1 MEVVVKRMNV
11 PLKGKKPEDE
21 SSLGEKT
28 EGHNLIQKESA
39 ADYVVSTMETEMPSF
54 WDPED

>member
-1 MEVVVKRMNV
+1 MEVVVNGWTY
-11 PLKGKKPEDE
+11 PLKGKNPEYE

-39 ADYVVSTMETEMPSF
+39 ADYVVSTMETEMPSY
-54 WDPED
+54 WDLED

>member
-11 PLKGKKPEDE
+11 PPKGKKPEDE
-21 SSLGEKT
+21 NYLGEKT

-39 ADYVVSTMETEMPSF
+39 VDYVVSTMETEMPSY
-54 WDPED
+54 

>member
-11 PLKGKKPEDE
+11 PLKGKKPEYE

-54 WDPED
+54 LDPED

>member
-54 WDPED
+54 